1 MDKYK
6 KNEKYKDLMEKLN
19 KSIKNEFFYEAIFIE
34 YAILEDRTESLLRHA
49 KINEKNSTI
58 TLKINK
64 IKTNKIFKDK
74 YINKHLSIELLD
86 KIIKWKNKRN
96 ELIHDLI
103 KTKYTNNQIESI
115 ALEGYEI
122 VKKVNNKSTLVN
134 KYLDKINNLIQIH
147 WFYKI

>member
-115 ALEGYEI
+115 VLEGYEI
-122 VKKVNNKSTLVN
+122 IKKVNNKSTLVN

-147 WFYKI
+147 

>member
-1 MDKYK
+1 MDKY
-6 KNEKYKDLMEKLN
+6 EKYKDLMEKLN

-49 KINEKNSTI
+49 KINTKNSTI

-86 KIIKWKNKRN
+86 KIIEWKNKRN

-134 KYLDKINNLIQIH
+134 KYLDKINNLVQIH

>member
-1 MDKYK
+1 MDKY
-6 KNEKYKDLMEKLN
+6 EKYKDLMEKLN

-49 KINEKNSTI
+49 KINTKNSTI

-86 KIIKWKNKRN
+86 KIIEWKNKRN

-134 KYLDKINNLIQIH
+134 KYLDKINNLVQIH
-147 WFYKI
+147 

>member
-49 KINEKNSTI
+49 KINAKDSTI

-64 IKTNKIFKDK
+64 IKTNKMFKDK

-147 WFYKI
+147 

>member
-115 ALEGYEI
+115 ALEGHEI
-122 VKKVNNKSTLVN
+122 IKKVNNKSTLVN

>member
-122 VKKVNNKSTLVN
+122 IKKVNNKSTLVN

-147 WFYKI
+147 

>member
-147 WFYKI
+147 

>member
-1 MDKYK
+1 M
-6 KNEKYKDLMEKLN
+6 L
-19 KSIKNEFFYEAIFIE
+19 SFKNEFFYEAIFIE

-49 KINEKNSTI
+49 KINTKNSTI

-86 KIIKWKNKRN
+86 KIIEWKNKRN

-134 KYLDKINNLIQIH
+134 KYLDKINNLVQIH
-147 WFYKI
+147 

>member
-122 VKKVNNKSTLVN
+122 IKKVNNKSTLVN